1 MFEMRAMTPA
11 DRDAVM
17 AMVTDFYHSPAVEH
31 EVAFPPWS
39 RRSGTQPTRPSP

>member
-1 MFEMRAMTPA
+1 MERNDTMFEMRAMTPA

-31 EVAFPPWS
+31 QGDPAILERAF
-39 RRSGTQPTRPSP
+39 